1 MITFSKTLAGTLCA
15 TFNIMLDCKD
25 ENGNESNFNAEVSGH
40 YLAHGS
46 FVIEE
51 CKNLEENKE
60 VFIPDSAQRLQIFD
74 YADSQYDKD
83 QLDVLE
89 NPED

>member
-40 YLAHGS
+40 YDS
-46 FVIEE
+46 NETFVIED

-60 VFIPDSAQRLQIFD
+60 SFVPDAVQRSQIFE
-74 YADSQYDKD
+74 YADSQYDKG